1 MSEARAPLSA
11 EALADPQPN
20 VPHEKVRAEM
30 LRDLAELRRRDDLP
44 RSPRPV
50 LDCRH
55 G

>member
-30 LRDLAELRRRDDLP
+30 LGMRWSFCSRVR
-44 RSPRPV
+44 
-50 LDCRH
+50 
-55 G
+55 